1 MQDIKFLFHRKIE
14 IISFGEHGIDT
25 YLKQLQ
31 LTDAQNAVIYPYLDN
46 HPNVKQMCYLPLHL
60 SMLVYIA
67 IITDTSALTL
77 VDTETELY

>member
-1 MQDIKFLFHRKIE
+1 MIVTSRPSAGHEFLFHRKIE

-31 LTDAQNAVIYPYLDN
+31 LPDAQNAVIYHYVDN
-46 HPNVKQMCYLPLHL
+46 HCNVIKQMCYLPLHL

-67 IITDTSALTL
+67 IITDS
-77 VDTETELY
+77 YY